1 MSRTWEGKC
10 DFCGKEANFFHSVI
24 EGRKIKQ
31 ICHDCY
37 IKYVKVKENV
47 KENAKV
53 GSKKD

>member
-37 IKYVKVKENV
+37 IKYVKIKD
-47 KENAKV
+47 NAKV
-53 GSKKD
+53 ENRKEGN